1 VHILLYA
8 TLAAIGFVAADP
20 PKPPPK
26 PTMPA
31 GTPAEQVQT
40 LIKHF
45 DDQWAELRKVY
56 KEAQTEDERDK
67 LEVMIPHAEDYG
79 ALLLKIAEDHPNDPA
94 AVDALIW
101 IVRNARGEPN
111 KVDTPQGRARAIL
124 IRNHLTSPKIGSFCA
139 SLINSNFDPGA
150 VPLLRQVIEKHSDKS
165 VQAQAIYALASL
177 LQNRARFAESLAKVD
192 KEMLDRFMKGYG
204 AEGVEDVRRSDA
216 ALQKKEAEA
225 LFDRLVQD
233 NEFAAALI
241 TRGGSQVKVGDLAAR
256 ELFEIRHLQPGMPAP
271 EITGTDLDGHAM
283 KLSDFRGKV
292 VLLDFWGHW

>member
-1 VHILLYA
+1 MYTLLYA
-8 TLAAIGFVAADP
+8 ALVPGFVAPADP

-31 GTPAEQVQT
+31 GTPAEQVQA

-45 DDQWAELRKVY
+45 DNQWADFRKSFSGA
-56 KEAQTEDERDK
+56 KTDEERNK
-67 LEVMIPHAEDYG
+67 LDVMIPDPADYA
-79 ALLLKIAEDHPNDPA
+79 ALLLKIAEDHPKDPA
-94 AVDALIW
+94 VIDGLIW

-124 IRNHLTSPKIGSFCA
+124 VRNHLTSPKIGSFCA
-139 SLINSNFDPGA
+139 SLKNSYFDPGA

-177 LQNRARFAESLAKVD
+177 LQSRARFAESLAKVD

-233 NEFAAALI
+233 NEFAAASI